1 MKSPKVALFASLMAS
16 TLIAI
21 TPYAKSA
28 SLKENITVYSNV
40 VVAGDLFEGLD
51 EYHDEPLF
59 LAPDIGKSG
68 KISAYRVAEEAH
80 DIGIYELELND
91 IKSVTVNR
99 PSIIVSSDEAKQ
111 HLRRFILDRM
121 SEKIDFEITTSTI
134 PTRIHTDP
142 RAETTLSINDFKF
155 SEGNKRFQTV
165 LTYSA
170 YGGTRDVPVRGV
182 LTEMKKVITLTRDL
196 EREEV
201 VVEGDLAVTRL
212 PKEKIR
218 AGSLTS
224 TAPAVGKATV
234 RNLTQ
239 GSVVRNHDLAPP
251 LLVRSN
257 DPVAI
262 TYSVPG
268 LLLTAQGRALS
279 NGAKDET
286 VSIRNLQSNR
296 VVRGRVT
303 GVGEVLVVPRKPF
316 LAANQQTSQT
326 EVQ

>member
-1 MKSPKVALFASLMAS
+1 MKLKITLLAGVVAFATTLVNPMAH
-16 TLIAI
+16 A
-21 TPYAKSA
+21 A
-28 SLKENITVYSNV
+28 SLKESITVYSNV
-40 VVAGDLFEGLD
+40 VVAGDLFDGLD
-51 EYHDEPLF
+51 EYYDEPLF

-68 KISAYRVAEEAH
+68 QISAYRVAEEAH

-99 PSIIVSSDEAKQ
+99 PSVIVNSEEAK
-111 HLRRFILDRM
+111 RRIRHYITDQM

-142 RAETTLSINDFKF
+142 RAEKALAINNFEF
-155 SEGNKRFQTV
+155 SENDTRFQAI
-165 LTYSA
+165 LTYAA
-170 YGGTRDVPVRGV
+170 YTGTRDVPIRGAV
-182 LTEMKKVITLTRDL
+182 TEMASVVTLTRDL
-196 EREEV
+196 TREDV
-201 VVEGDLAVTRL
+201 VKEGDLVVSRL
-212 PKEKIR
+212 PKSKVR
-218 AGSLTS
+218 TGSLSS
-224 TAPAVGKATV
+224 TTPAIGMATV

-239 GSVVRNHDLAPP
+239 GSIVRNHDLAPP

-279 NGAKDET
+279 NGAKDAV
-286 VSIRNLQSNR
+286 VSIKNLQSNR

-303 GVGEVLVVPRKPF
+303 GIGEVLVVPRKPF
-316 LAANQQTSQT
+316 LAASQQASQT

>member
-1 MKSPKVALFASLMAS
+1 MKSKFALLAGFMALA
-16 TLIAI
+16 TPLINPIAH
-21 TPYAKSA
+21 AA

-40 VVAGDLFEGLD
+40 VVAGDLFDGLD

-99 PSIIVSSDEAKQ
+99 PSIIVSSDEAKRR
-111 HLRRFILDRM
+111 LRHFISDRM
-121 SEKIDFEITTSTI
+121 SEKIDFEIATSAI

-142 RAETTLSINDFKF
+142 RAETAFSINNFEF
-155 SEGNKRFQTV
+155 SENDKRFQTT

-170 YGGTRDVPVRGV
+170 YTGTHDVPVRGV
-182 LTEMKKVITLTRDL
+182 LTEMKSVVTLTRDL

-201 VVEGDLAVTRL
+201 ITEGDLAVTRL
-212 PKEKIR
+212 PKEKVR
-218 AGSLTS
+218 SGSLTS

-239 GSVVRNHDLAPP
+239 GSIVRNHDFAPP

-279 NGAKDET
+279 EGAKNAV

-303 GVGEVLVVPRKPF
+303 GVGEVLVEPRKPF

>member
-1 MKSPKVALFASLMAS
+1 
-16 TLIAI
+16 
-21 TPYAKSA
+21 
-28 SLKENITVYSNV
+28 
-40 VVAGDLFEGLD
+40 
-51 EYHDEPLF
+51 
-59 LAPDIGKSG
+59 
-68 KISAYRVAEEAH
+68 
-80 DIGIYELELND
+80 
-91 IKSVTVNR
+91 
-99 PSIIVSSDEAKQ
+99 
-111 HLRRFILDRM
+111 M
-121 SEKIDFEITTSTI
+121 SEKVDFEITTSSI

-142 RAETTLSINDFKF
+142 RAEDAVSIGNFEF
-155 SEGNKRFQTV
+155 SENNKRFKTT

-170 YGGTRDVPVRGV
+170 YTGTHDVPVRGV
-182 LTEMKKVITLTRDL
+182 VTEMASVVTLTRDL
-196 EREEV
+196 QREEIIT
-201 VVEGDLAVTRL
+201 EGDLVVTRL
-212 PKEKIR
+212 PKAKVR
-218 AGSLTS
+218 TGSLTS
-224 TAPAVGKATV
+224 TTPAIGKATV

-239 GSVVRNHDLAPP
+239 GSIVKNHDFAPP

-279 NGAKDET
+279 DGAKDAV

-316 LAANQQTSQT
+316 LAANQQSSQT

>member
-1 MKSPKVALFASLMAS
+1 MKSKFALLAGFMALA
-16 TLIAI
+16 TPLINPIAH
-21 TPYAKSA
+21 AA

-40 VVAGDLFEGLD
+40 VVAGDLFDGLD

-59 LAPDIGKSG
+59 LAPDIGRSG

-99 PSIIVSSDEAKQ
+99 PSIIVSSDEAKRR
-111 HLRRFILDRM
+111 LRHFISDQM
-121 SEKIDFEITTSTI
+121 SEKIDFEITTSSI

-142 RAETTLSINDFKF
+142 RAESAVSINNFEF
-155 SEGNKRFQTV
+155 SENDKRFQTT

-170 YGGTRDVPVRGV
+170 YTGTHDVPVRGV
-182 LTEMKKVITLTRDL
+182 LTEMTSVVTLTRDL

-201 VVEGDLAVTRL
+201 ITEGDLVVTRL
-212 PKEKIR
+212 PKEKVR
-218 AGSLTS
+218 AGSLTN
-224 TAPAVGKATV
+224 TAPAVGMATV

-239 GSVVRNHDLAPP
+239 GSIVRNHDFAPP

-279 NGAKDET
+279 DGAKNAV

-303 GVGEVLVVPRKPF
+303 AVGEVLVVPRKPF
-316 LAANQQTSQT
+316 LAANQQSSQT

>member
-1 MKSPKVALFASLMAS
+1 MKSQKVALFASMMTVTAF
-16 TLIAI
+16 AV
-21 TPYAKSA
+21 TPHANAA

-40 VVAGDLFEGLD
+40 VVAGDLFDGLD

-80 DIGIYELELND
+80 DIGIYDLELND
-91 IKSVTVNR
+91 VQSVTVNR
-99 PSIIVSSDEAKQ
+99 PSVVIGSDEVKRR
-111 HLRRFILDRM
+111 LRQYVTEQM

-142 RAETTLSINDFKF
+142 RAERALSINNFEF
-155 SEGNKRFQTV
+155 TENGKRFQSV
-165 LTYSA
+165 LTYAA
-170 YGGTRDVPVRGV
+170 YNGARDVPVRGI
-182 LTEMKKVITLTRDL
+182 LTEMATVVTLTRDL
-196 EREEV
+196 NREQV
-201 VVEGDLAVTRL
+201 VTEGDLAITRL
-212 PKEKIR
+212 QKAKVRP
-218 AGSLTS
+218 GSLTS
-224 TAPAVGKATV
+224 TAPAVGMATQ

-239 GSVVRNHDLAPP
+239 GSVVRSHDLAPP
-251 LLVRSN
+251 VLVHSN

-279 NGAKDET
+279 DGAKDAI

-296 VVRGRVT
+296 VVRGKVT
-303 GVGEVLVVPRKPF
+303 GVGEVLVIPRKPF
-316 LAANQQTSQT
+316 FAANQQSSKT

>member
-1 MKSPKVALFASLMAS
+1 MKSKFALLAGFMALAT
-16 TLIAI
+16 TLINPNAH
-21 TPYAKSA
+21 AA
-28 SLKENITVYSNV
+28 SLKENVIVYSNV
-40 VVAGDLFEGLD
+40 VVAGDLFDGLD

-80 DIGIYELELND
+80 DIGIFELELND
-91 IKSVTVNR
+91 IKAVTVNR
-99 PSIIVSSDEAKQ
+99 PSIVISSEEAK
-111 HLRRFILDRM
+111 RRLVSYISYQM
-121 SEKIDFEITTSTI
+121 SEKVDFEITTSSI

-142 RAETTLSINDFKF
+142 RAEDAVSIGNFEF
-155 SEGNKRFQTV
+155 SENNKRFKTT

-170 YGGTRDVPVRGV
+170 YTGTHDVPVRGV
-182 LTEMKKVITLTRDL
+182 VTEMASVVTLTRDL
-196 EREEV
+196 QREEIIT
-201 VVEGDLAVTRL
+201 EGDLVVTRL
-212 PKEKIR
+212 PKAKVR
-218 AGSLTS
+218 TGSLTS
-224 TAPAVGKATV
+224 TTPAIGKATV

-239 GSVVRNHDLAPP
+239 GSIVKNHDFAPP

-279 NGAKDET
+279 DGAKDAV

-316 LAANQQTSQT
+316 LAANQQSSQT

>member
-1 MKSPKVALFASLMAS
+1 MKLHRPLLSSLVLSAFAFTAF
-16 TLIAI
+16 AE
-21 TPYAKSA
+21 AA
-28 SLKENITVYSNV
+28 SLKENVTVYSSV
-40 VVAGDLFEGLD
+40 VVAGDLFDGLD

-99 PSIIVSSDEAKQ
+99 PSVVVTSDEAKRR
-111 HLRRFILDRM
+111 LRSYISDQM
-121 SEKIDFEITTSTI
+121 SEKIDFEITTSSI

-142 RAETTLSINDFKF
+142 RAESAVSIGNFEF
-155 SEGNKRFQTV
+155 SENNKRFQTT
-165 LTYSA
+165 LSYSA
-170 YGGTRDVPVRGV
+170 YTGTHDVPVRGV
-182 LTEMKKVITLTRDL
+182 LTQMAKAVTLTRDL
-196 EREEV
+196 GREEV
-201 VVEGDLAVTRL
+201 ITEGDLAVTRL
-212 PKEKIR
+212 PKEKVR
-218 AGSLTS
+218 AGSLTN
-224 TAPAVGKATV
+224 TAPAVGMATV

-239 GSVVRNHDLAPP
+239 GSIVKNHDFAPP

-279 NGAKDET
+279 DGAKDAV

-303 GVGEVLVVPRKPF
+303 AVGEVLVVPRKPF
-316 LAANQQTSQT
+316 LAANQQSSQT

>member
-1 MKSPKVALFASLMAS
+1 MKLKFALLAGFVALAT
-16 TLIAI
+16 TLTNPIAQ
-21 TPYAKSA
+21 AA

-40 VVAGDLFEGLD
+40 VVAGDLFDGLD
-51 EYHDEPLF
+51 EYYDEPLF
-59 LAPDIGKSG
+59 LAPDIGQSG

-80 DIGIYELELND
+80 NVGIYDLELND
-91 IKSVTVNR
+91 VKAVTVNR
-99 PSIIVSSDEAKQ
+99 PSILVTSDEVKRQ
-111 HLRRFILDRM
+111 LRDYVADQM

-142 RAETTLSINDFKF
+142 RAESALTINNFEF
-155 SEGNKRFQTV
+155 NENNTRFNTI
-165 LTYSA
+165 LTYA
-170 YGGTRDVPVRGV
+170 AHNGTRDVSVRGV
-182 LTEMKKVITLTRDL
+182 LTEMANVVTLTRDL
-196 EREEV
+196 AREEV
-201 VVEGDLAVTRL
+201 LTAGDLTVTRL
-212 PKEKIR
+212 PKAKVR

-224 TAPAVGKATV
+224 IKPAVGLATQ

-239 GSVVRNHDLAPP
+239 GTVIRNQDLAEPI
-251 LLVRSN
+251 LVRSN

-279 NGAKDET
+279 NGAQDAI
-286 VSIRNLQSNR
+286 VSIKNLQSNR

-303 GVGEVLVVPRKPF
+303 GVGEVLVIPRKPF
-316 LAANQQTSQT
+316 LAASQQTTQT

>member
-1 MKSPKVALFASLMAS
+1 MKSKFSLLAGFVALTA
-16 TLIAI
+16 TLVSPIVNA
-21 TPYAKSA
+21 A
-28 SLKENITVYSNV
+28 SLKQNVVVYSNV
-40 VVAGDLFEGLD
+40 VVAGDLFDGLD
-51 EYHDEPLF
+51 EHHDEPLF
-59 LAPDIGKSG
+59 LAPDIGNSG

-99 PSIIVSSDEAKQ
+99 PSIIISSKDAKRR
-111 HLRRFILDRM
+111 LRGYIAEQM
-121 SEKIDFEITTSTI
+121 SEKIDFEITTSKI

-142 RAETTLSINDFKF
+142 RAEAALSINNFEF
-155 SEGNKRFQTV
+155 SEGDKRFQTV
-165 LTYSA
+165 LTYA
-170 YGGTRDVPVRGV
+170 AHTGTQDIAVRGT
-182 LTEMKKVITLTRDL
+182 LTEMASVVTLTRDL

-201 VVEGDLAVTRL
+201 VVEGDLVVTRL
-212 PKEKIR
+212 PKVKVR

-224 TAPAVGKATV
+224 TAPAVGMATV
-234 RNLTQ
+234 RNLTH
-239 GSVVRNHDLAPP
+239 GSIVRSHDLAPP

-257 DPVAI
+257 DPIAI

-279 NGAKDET
+279 DGAKNEV

-303 GVGEVLVVPRKPF
+303 GVGEVLVTPRKPF
-316 LAANQQTSQT
+316 LASNQQSSQT

>member
-1 MKSPKVALFASLMAS
+1 MKSPKVKLVACLMTVAAFAAS
-16 TLIAI
+16 SNINA
-21 TPYAKSA
+21 A
-28 SLKENITVYSNV
+28 SLKKNVTVYSTV

-51 EYHDEPLF
+51 EYQDEPLF

-80 DIGIYELELND
+80 DIGIYELELNG

-99 PSIIVSSDEAKQ
+99 PSIIVNSDEAKQ
-111 HLRRFILDRM
+111 QLRHYISDQM
-121 SEKIDFEITTSTI
+121 SEKIDFEITTSSI
-134 PTRIHTDP
+134 PTRVHTDP
-142 RAETTLSINDFKF
+142 RAETALSINNFVFNKND
-155 SEGNKRFQTV
+155 KRFQTT
-165 LTYSA
+165 LSYS
-170 YGGTRDVPVRGV
+170 GHNGIRDVPVRGV
-182 LTEMKKVITLTRDL
+182 LTEMASVITLTRDL
-196 EREEV
+196 GREDV
-201 VVEGDLAVTRL
+201 ITEGDLVVTRL
-212 PKEKIR
+212 PKEKVR
-218 AGSLTS
+218 ASSLTS
-224 TAPAVGKATV
+224 PSPAVGMATV
-234 RNLTQ
+234 RNLSQ
-239 GSVVRNHDLAPP
+239 GSVLRNHDFAPP

-279 NGAKDET
+279 DGSKDAV

-303 GVGEVLVVPRKPF
+303 DIGEVLVVPRKPF
-316 LAANQQTSQT
+316 FAANQQTSQT

>member
-1 MKSPKVALFASLMAS
+1 MKSPKVTLVAYLMTAAAFAVSLHAN
-16 TLIAI
+16 A
-21 TPYAKSA
+21 A
-28 SLKENITVYSNV
+28 SLKEKVTVYSNV
-40 VVAGDLFEGLD
+40 VVAGDLFDGLD

-99 PSIIVSSDEAKQ
+99 PSVVVSSDEVKRR
-111 HLRRFILDRM
+111 LRRFISDKM
-121 SEKIDFEITTSTI
+121 SEKIDFEITTSSI
-134 PTRIHTDP
+134 PTRVHTDP
-142 RAETTLSINDFKF
+142 RAENAISINNFEF
-155 SEGNKRFQTV
+155 SENDKRFQTT

-170 YGGTRDVPVRGV
+170 YTGIQDIPVRGV
-182 LTEMKKVITLTRDL
+182 LTEMANVVTLTRDL
-196 EREEV
+196 QREEV
-201 VVEGDLAVTRL
+201 INEGDLVISRL
-212 PKEKIR
+212 PKEKMR
-218 AGSLTS
+218 AGSLTN
-224 TAPAVGKATV
+224 TTPAVGMATV

-239 GSVVRNHDLAPP
+239 GSIIKNHDFAPP
-251 LLVRSN
+251 ILVRSN

-279 NGAKDET
+279 DGAKNAD

-303 GVGEVLVVPRKPF
+303 AVGEVLVVPRKPF
-316 LAANQQTSQT
+316 LAANQQPSQT